1 MMMRLA
7 AAAMIAVLLAA
18 CTTTPPS
25 VITLPTTARPVQPVV
40 ASINNGSIFQ
50 PNSSRLLFE
59 ERVARN
65 IGDLL
70 NITIEE
76 NLAAVNTS
84 NSSSNKAG
92 SLDYK
97 TTGNIPLL
105 PWDIEQYFSREGA
118 AAVKVAG
125 TNKFEGKGATNSTN
139 TFKGTIS
146 VTVTD
151 LLANG
156 NLIVGGEKQVAV
168 NNQINTLRFTGVIN
182 PLDIKAGNTISSNKV
197 ADARIEQLGVGSM
210 ADANTI
216 GWLQRFFLNV
226 MPF

>member
-1 MMMRLA
+1 MKLRLA
-7 AAAMIAVLLAA
+7 TAAMIAVLLAA
-18 CTTTPPS
+18 CTTPPS
-25 VITLPTTARPVQPVV
+25 VVTLPTTARPAQPVV

-92 SLDYK
+92 SLDYSTK
-97 TTGNIPLL
+97 GNIPLL
-105 PWDIEQYFSREGA
+105 PWDIEQYFSREGT
-118 AAVKVAG
+118 AAVKLAG

-139 TFKGTIS
+139 TFKGTIA
-146 VTVTD
+146 VTVID